1 MIHFPARYI
10 LIAAAAA
17 LSALGQSSSSS
28 TIAGAGYLF
37 PAPISV
43 APGQVITVFAK
54 GVGSTL
60 KQPVLA
66 GFGSLPTSLAGISV
80 TIVQATNILA
90 PILQVSPSTLSGN
103 FGVMTAITIQIPY
116 ELQLP
121 PPNGGLGGGV
131 EFFVTE
137 NGVAGTWSN
146 LNAVPDQ
153 VHILTVCDT
162 IIGGSGSSSG
172 RCQWEVTHANGLLVS
187 NANPASVGE
196 ELVAYAAGLGATN
209 PTVPTGQPATQ
220 PTPTAETFKLGFNFQ
235 ADALPSAPPFSQ
247 VIPDITF
254 APIPLFAGLTPG
266 YPGLYQINFVVPAV
280 PPGLPPCVSGQGPN
294 LVNTNLTV
302 SVVGLTSFDGATICV
317 SIPR

>member
-17 LSALGQSSSSS
+17 LSALGQSSNSS

-43 APGQVITVFAK
+43 APE
-54 GVGSTL
+54 
-60 KQPVLA
+60 QPVLA

-80 TIVQATNILA
+80 TLVQATNIPA
-90 PILQVSPSTLSGN
+90 PILQVSPTTLSGN

-121 PPNGGLGGGV
+121 RPNGGLGGGV

-172 RCQWEVTHANGLLVS
+172 RCQWEVTRANGLPVS
-187 NANPASVGE
+187 NANPGSEGE
-196 ELVAYAAGLGATN
+196 ELVAYAVGLGATY
-209 PTVPTGQPATQ
+209 TGLA
-220 PTPTAETFKLGFNFQ
+220 
-235 ADALPSAPPFSQ
+235 
-247 VIPDITF
+247 
-254 APIPLFAGLTPG
+254 PG
-266 YPGLYQINFVVPAV
+266 YSGLYQINFVVPGV
-280 PPGLPPCVSGQGPN
+280 PAGLPPYVSGQGPN

-302 SVVGLTSFDGATICV
+302 GGRFDVVRWCGHLCFPSAVTRSAIAPSVARGSQRAQPVKSPIWASKVLKSKE
-317 SIPR
+317 